1 VGVAFGIQS
10 FWELI
15 SFFSL
20 WHTLIIF
27 FSLLSNP
34 VPRLKLIKDHPNKF
48 HSWYIGLRTNQS
60 WWVGFFC
67 WWFDLA
73 IDLNQNLLRWGIYP
87 SSLQLEFLFWT
98 SWNIPG
104 LVNWVL
110 QGDLFFFVFF
120 FSLVVQQQQLQ
131 AAAAAATVTKS

>member
-1 VGVAFGIQS
+1 LAIEVCGWCIWNSIF
-10 FWELI
+10 LRNI

-20 WHTLIIF
+20 WHTLIF

-73 IDLNQNLLRWGIYP
+73 IDLDQNLLRWGIYP
-87 SSLQLEFLFWT
+87 SSLHLNIF
-98 SWNIPG
+98 SWLHEIF
-104 LVNWVL
+104 
-110 QGDLFFFVFF
+110 QGWLIGSCREICSSLFFFFF
-120 FSLVVQQQQLQ
+120 HLL
-131 AAAAAATVTKS
+131 